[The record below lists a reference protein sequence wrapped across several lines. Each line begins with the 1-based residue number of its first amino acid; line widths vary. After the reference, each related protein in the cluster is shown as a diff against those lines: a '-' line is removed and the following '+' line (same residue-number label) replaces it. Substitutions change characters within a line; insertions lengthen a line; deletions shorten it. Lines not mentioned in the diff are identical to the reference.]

1 MRSKIKN
8 KLIYISLVVGL
19 VRIQHLNKATHTKP
33 EKKKYTKNYT
43 NKKNKTDT
51 LKHKEHW
58 KKNWLKQLVIS

>member
-1 MRSKIKN
+1 VLKN
-8 KLIYISLVVGL
+8 KEQINLHFIGCWVSKNPTLKQDNSY
-19 VRIQHLNKATHTKP
+19 KAR
-33 EKKKYTKNYT
+33 KKKYTKNYT